1 MLRLRVWVPT
11 LKKNNLVVSF
21 LVGLCCVLIVSGLPS
36 FAAPTSRGHQPLDLR
51 HESSLPLIPLDKQPF
66 YPELVRRA
74 DLWLHTPLGQVVGD
88 TPKDTLLNFYAV
100 MADVGLLIDDVTATH
115 RNDPGLFWDRQT
127 KQEMEEAE
135 ALFDAAVSA
144 LDGSSFPLGV
154 RSYLKDEAAIQLKQA
169 LDFIF
174 YNSRQIITIPDASGM
189 KALNENRSRQIQSWT
204 LPGSAITLSSQ
215 ITDNPN
221 NSDFYFSASTV
232 ANASNIY
239 GQVQNQFANLEA
251 KKFTTNTFYEDFIH
265 TPGHLFPPKWYLI
278 LPAKFRGLIETEILF
293 GETLF
298 QVVLAAIAISIFAL
312 ITAVLFNKLIQTYQ
326 KRPEDPSRAWLMDS
340 LAWKRAALVLPL
352 VPLAKLTELFIDEY
366 LNFTGLP
373 LIVLTVLFEVVYFSF
388 LVMLV
393 FLFFEA
399 FGRSTS
405 ETLVR
410 MSGNQET
417 WELSRTS
424 NRIMPICRVLSG
436 VVAIALIYRMLLQL
450 GLSPSVV
457 LALSTVPG
465 LAIGLG
471 ASKLLGNLFAGL
483 SLQTDR
489 PLRVGEFCELG
500 DDQGFITKIGLRSV
514 EIETATGII
523 TIPNAVAEDCVVN
536 NLSRNKIKS
545 NTAMMQGLDL
555 KLDLEGPSPF
565 SPDQISD
572 LLLLSR
578 NFANNRNDL
587 SNPCLTVE
595 LRAGDQQILRC
606 IGLIKVSNWREY
618 IELTESLTLAL
629 NQLIIQVGKSHFVL
643 SVSYDTTD
651 SQLSQIPGILQNIVN
666 NIPGFQLKA
675 CRLMDISE
683 FSYDFICHTFSQGL
697 TYTQFVDSIDLLNR
711 KLLKAMADAEIVIPF
726 PTAIELESQ
735 PEHFTKQSH

>member
-1 MLRLRVWVPT
+1 MI
-11 LKKNNLVVSF
+11 SF
-21 LVGLCCVLIVSGLPS
+21 FVGLCCVLIVSGLPS
-36 FAAPTSRGHQPLDLR
+36 FADPPSSGYQPLNSR
-51 HESSLPLIPLDKQPF
+51 HESSLAVVPLDEQPF
-66 YPELVRRA
+66 YPELVKRA

-115 RNDPGLFWDRQT
+115 RSDPGLFWDRQT

-239 GQVQNQFANLEA
+239 GQVKNQFANLEA
-251 KKFTTNTFYEDFIH
+251 EKFTTNTFYEDFIH

-298 QVVLAAIAISIFAL
+298 QLLLAAIAISIFAV
-312 ITAVLFNKLIQTYQ
+312 ITAILFKQLIQTYQ

-410 MSGNQET
+410 MSGNHET

-578 NFANNRNDL
+578 NFADNRNDL

>member
-1 MLRLRVWVPT
+1 MF
-11 LKKNNLVVSF
+11 SF
-21 LVGLCCVLIVSGLPS
+21 LVGLCCFLIVSGLPS
-36 FAAPTSRGHQPLDLR
+36 FADSLSSGHQPLNSR
-51 HESSLPLIPLDKQPF
+51 YKSSLAVVPLDEQPF
-66 YPELVRRA
+66 YPELVRKA

-115 RNDPGLFWDRQT
+115 RNDSGLFWNRQT
-127 KQEMEEAE
+127 KNEMEEAE

-174 YNSRQIITIPDASGM
+174 NNSRQIIAIPDESGM
-189 KALNENRSRQIQSWT
+189 KAMNEIRSKETQSWT
-204 LPGSAITLSSQ
+204 LPGSTITLSIN

-221 NSDFYFSASTV
+221 NSDFYFTASTV
-232 ANASNIY
+232 SNASNIY
-239 GQVQNQFANLEA
+239 KQVKNQFANLEA
-251 KKFTTNTFYEDFIH
+251 KKFATNTFYEDFIH
-265 TPGHLFPPKWYLI
+265 TPGHLFPPKWYLM
-278 LPAKFRGLIETEILF
+278 LPVKFRGLIETEILF

-298 QVVLAAIAISIFAL
+298 QLVLAAVAISIFAL
-312 ITAVLFNKLIQTYQ
+312 MTAILLKQLIQTYQ
-326 KRPEDPSRAWLMDS
+326 KKNNDPSRAWLMDS
-340 LAWKRAALVLPL
+340 LAWKRAVLVLPL
-352 VPLAKLTELFIDEY
+352 VPLAKLTEVFVDEY

-373 LIVLTVLFEVVYFSF
+373 LVVLTVLFEVIYFSF
-388 LVMLV
+388 FVILV

-399 FGRSTS
+399 FGRSIS
-405 ETLVR
+405 EILVR
-410 MSGNQET
+410 MSGNQEA

-536 NLSRNKIKS
+536 NLSRNQIQS
-545 NTAMMQGLDL
+545 NTSMMQGLDL

-578 NFANNRNDL
+578 SFANNRDDL
-587 SNPCLTVE
+587 SKPCLTVE

-629 NQLIIQVGKSHFVL
+629 NQLIIQVKKSHFVL

-651 SQLSQIPGILQNIVN
+651 SQLSKIPGILHSIVN
-666 NIPGFQLKA
+666 NIPGFQLRA

-697 TYTQFVDSIDLLNR
+697 TYTQFVDSIDLINR
-711 KLLKAMADAEIVIPF
+711 RLLKAMADAEIVIPF

-735 PEHFTKQSH
+735 PEHFTKRGD

>member
-1 MLRLRVWVPT
+1 M
-11 LKKNNLVVSF
+11 
-21 LVGLCCVLIVSGLPS
+21 SGLPS
-36 FAAPTSRGHQPLDLR
+36 FADPSSSGYQPLNSR
-51 HESSLPLIPLDKQPF
+51 HESSLAVVPLDEQPF
-66 YPELVRRA
+66 YPELVKRA

-298 QVVLAAIAISIFAL
+298 QVVLAAIAISIFAV
-312 ITAVLFNKLIQTYQ
+312 ITAILFNQLIQTYQ

-352 VPLAKLTELFIDEY
+352 VPIAKLTELFIDEY

-578 NFANNRNDL
+578 NFADNRNDL

>member
-1 MLRLRVWVPT
+1 MF
-11 LKKNNLVVSF
+11 SF
-21 LVGLCCVLIVSGLPS
+21 LVGLCCFLIVSGLPS
-36 FAAPTSRGHQPLDLR
+36 FADSLSSGHQPLNSR
-51 HESSLPLIPLDKQPF
+51 YKSSLAVVPLDEQPF
-66 YPELVRRA
+66 YPELVRKA

-115 RNDPGLFWDRQT
+115 RNDPGLFWNRQT
-127 KQEMEEAE
+127 KNEMEEAE

-174 YNSRQIITIPDASGM
+174 YSSRQIIAIPDESGM
-189 KALNENRSRQIQSWT
+189 KAMNEIRSKETQSWT
-204 LPGSAITLSSQ
+204 LPGSTITLSSN

-221 NSDFYFSASTV
+221 NSDFYFTASTV
-232 ANASNIY
+232 SNASNIY
-239 GQVQNQFANLEA
+239 KQVKNQFANLEA
-251 KKFTTNTFYEDFIH
+251 KKFATNTFYEDFIH
-265 TPGHLFPPKWYLI
+265 TPGHLFPPKWYLM
-278 LPAKFRGLIETEILF
+278 LPVKFRGLIETEILF

-298 QVVLAAIAISIFAL
+298 QLVLAAVAISIFAL
-312 ITAVLFNKLIQTYQ
+312 MTAILLKQLIQTYQ
-326 KRPEDPSRAWLMDS
+326 KKNNDPSRAWLMDS
-340 LAWKRAALVLPL
+340 LAWKRAVLVLPL
-352 VPLAKLTELFIDEY
+352 VPLAKLTEVFVDEY

-373 LIVLTVLFEVVYFSF
+373 LVVLTVLFEVIYFSF
-388 LVMLV
+388 FVILV

-399 FGRSTS
+399 FGRSIS
-405 ETLVR
+405 EILVR
-410 MSGNQET
+410 MSGNQEA

-536 NLSRNKIKS
+536 NLSRNQIQS
-545 NTAMMQGLDL
+545 NTSMMQGLDL

-578 NFANNRNDL
+578 SFANNRDDL
-587 SNPCLTVE
+587 SKPCLTVE

-629 NQLIIQVGKSHFVL
+629 NQLIIQVKKSHFVL

-651 SQLSQIPGILQNIVN
+651 SQLSKIPGILHSIVN
-666 NIPGFQLKA
+666 NIPGFQLRA

-697 TYTQFVDSIDLLNR
+697 TYTQFVDSIDLINR
-711 KLLKAMADAEIVIPF
+711 RLLKAMADAEIVIPF

-735 PEHFTKQSH
+735 PEHFTKRGD

>member
-1 MLRLRVWVPT
+1 M
-11 LKKNNLVVSF
+11 
-21 LVGLCCVLIVSGLPS
+21 SGLPS
-36 FAAPTSRGHQPLDLR
+36 FAEPPSSSHQPLNVK
-51 HESSLPLIPLDKQPF
+51 HESSLAVVPLEEQPF

-100 MADVGLLIDDVTATH
+100 MADVGRLIDDVTATH

-174 YNSRQIITIPDASGM
+174 YNSRQILTVPDASGM

-298 QVVLAAIAISIFAL
+298 QVVLAAIAISIFAV
-312 ITAVLFNKLIQTYQ
+312 ITAILFNQLIQTYQ

-352 VPLAKLTELFIDEY
+352 VPIAKLTELFIDEY

-578 NFANNRNDL
+578 NFADNRNDL

>member
-1 MLRLRVWVPT
+1 MF
-11 LKKNNLVVSF
+11 SF
-21 LVGLCCVLIVSGLPS
+21 LVGLCCFLIVSGLPS
-36 FAAPTSRGHQPLDLR
+36 FADPPSSGHQPLNSR
-51 HESSLPLIPLDKQPF
+51 HESSLAVVPLDEQPF
-66 YPELVRRA
+66 YPELLKRA

-115 RNDPGLFWDRQT
+115 RSDPGLFWNRQT
-127 KQEMEEAE
+127 KKEMEEAE

-189 KALNENRSRQIQSWT
+189 KALNENRSKQTQSWT

-221 NSDFYFSASTV
+221 NSDFYFTTSTV

-239 GQVQNQFANLEA
+239 GQVKNQFANLEA
-251 KKFTTNTFYEDFIH
+251 KKFTTSTFYEDFIH
-265 TPGHLFPPKWYLI
+265 TPGHLFPPKWYLM
-278 LPAKFRGLIETEILF
+278 LPAKFRGVIETEILF

-298 QVVLAAIAISIFAL
+298 QLVLAAVAISIFSL
-312 ITAVLFNKLIQTYQ
+312 ITAMLFKQLIQTYQ

-352 VPLAKLTELFIDEY
+352 VPLAKLTEVFIDEY

-536 NLSRNKIKS
+536 NLSRNQIKS
-545 NTAMMQGLDL
+545 NTSMMQGLDL

-578 NFANNRNDL
+578 SFANNRVDL
-587 SNPCLTVE
+587 SNPCLTIE

-618 IELTESLTLAL
+618 IGLIESLTLDL
-629 NQLIIQVGKSHFVL
+629 NELIAQVRKSHFVL

-651 SQLSQIPGILQNIVN
+651 SQLSKIPGILRSIVD

-675 CRLMDISE
+675 CRLLDISE
-683 FSYDFICHTFSQGL
+683 FSYDFICHTFSLGL
-697 TYTQFVDSIDLLNR
+697 TYTQFIDSIDLINR

-735 PEHFTKQSH
+735 PEHFTKWRD

>member
-1 MLRLRVWVPT
+1 MF
-11 LKKNNLVVSF
+11 SF
-21 LVGLCCVLIVSGLPS
+21 LVGLCCFLIVSGLPS
-36 FAAPTSRGHQPLDLR
+36 FADSLSSGHQPLNSR
-51 HESSLPLIPLDKQPF
+51 YKSSLAVVPLDEQPF
-66 YPELVRRA
+66 YPELVRKA

-115 RNDPGLFWDRQT
+115 RNDPGLFWNRQT
-127 KQEMEEAE
+127 KNEMEEAE

-174 YNSRQIITIPDASGM
+174 NNSRQIIAIPDESGM
-189 KALNENRSRQIQSWT
+189 KAMNEIRSKETQSWT
-204 LPGSAITLSSQ
+204 LPGSTITLSIN

-221 NSDFYFSASTV
+221 NSDFYFTASTV
-232 ANASNIY
+232 SNASNIY
-239 GQVQNQFANLEA
+239 KQVKNQFANLEA
-251 KKFTTNTFYEDFIH
+251 KKFATNTFYEDFIH
-265 TPGHLFPPKWYLI
+265 TPGHLFPPKWYLM
-278 LPAKFRGLIETEILF
+278 LPVKFRGLIETEILF

-298 QVVLAAIAISIFAL
+298 QLVLAAVAISIFAL
-312 ITAVLFNKLIQTYQ
+312 MTAILLKQLIQTYQ
-326 KRPEDPSRAWLMDS
+326 KKNNDPSRAWLMDS
-340 LAWKRAALVLPL
+340 LAWKRAVLVLPL
-352 VPLAKLTELFIDEY
+352 VPLAKLTEVFVDEY

-373 LIVLTVLFEVVYFSF
+373 LVVLTVLFEVIYFSF
-388 LVMLV
+388 FVILV

-399 FGRSTS
+399 FGRSIS
-405 ETLVR
+405 EILVR
-410 MSGNQET
+410 MSGNQEA

-536 NLSRNKIKS
+536 NLSRNQIQS
-545 NTAMMQGLDL
+545 NTSMMQGLDL

-578 NFANNRNDL
+578 SFANNRDDL
-587 SNPCLTVE
+587 SKPCLTVE

-629 NQLIIQVGKSHFVL
+629 NQLIIQVKKSHFVL

-651 SQLSQIPGILQNIVN
+651 SQLSKIPGILHSIVN
-666 NIPGFQLKA
+666 NIPGFQLRA

-697 TYTQFVDSIDLLNR
+697 TYTQFVDSIDLINR
-711 KLLKAMADAEIVIPF
+711 RLLKAMADAEIVIPF

-735 PEHFTKQSH
+735 PEHFTKRGD

>member
-1 MLRLRVWVPT
+1 MF
-11 LKKNNLVVSF
+11 SF
-21 LVGLCCVLIVSGLPS
+21 LAGLCCVLIVSGLPS
-36 FAAPTSRGHQPLDLR
+36 LAVSTSSGHQPLNLR
-51 HESSLPLIPLDKQPF
+51 HESSLPVIPLDNQPF
-66 YPELVRRA
+66 YPELVKRA

-88 TPKDTLLNFYAV
+88 TPRDTLLNFYAV
-100 MADVGLLIDDVTATH
+100 MADVGILIDEVTANH
-115 RNDPGLFWDRQT
+115 LNDPGLFWNRQT
-127 KQEMEEAE
+127 LREMAEAE
-135 ALFDAAVSA
+135 DLFDAAVSA

-174 YNSRQIITIPDASGM
+174 NNSRQIINIPDAKGM
-189 KALNENRSRQIQSWT
+189 KELNENRSKQTQSWT
-204 LPGSAITLSSQ
+204 LPGSSIELSSQ
-215 ITDNPN
+215 IPENPT
-221 NSDFYFSASTV
+221 NSNFYFSASTV

-239 GQVQNQFANLEA
+239 EQAQGQATTEENQ
-251 KKFTTNTFYEDFIH
+251 KFSTNTFYEDFIH

-278 LPAKFRGLIETEILF
+278 LPSKFRSLIETEILF

-298 QVVLAAIAISIFAL
+298 QVVLAALVVSIFAL
-312 ITAVLFNKLIQTYQ
+312 ITAILFHQLIQTYQ
-326 KRPEDPSRAWLMDS
+326 KKSEDPSRAWLLDS
-340 LAWKRAALVLPL
+340 LAWKRAALMLPL
-352 VPLAKLTELFIDEY
+352 VPLAKLTEIFIDEY

-373 LIVLTVLFEVVYFSF
+373 LIVFTIIFEVTYFSF
-388 LVMLV
+388 LVILV

-410 MSGNQET
+410 MSGTQEV

-450 GLSPSVV
+450 GLSPAVV

-489 PLRVGEFCELG
+489 PLRVGEFCALG

-536 NLSRNKIKS
+536 NLSRNQLKS
-545 NTAMMQGLDL
+545 STSMMQGLEL
-555 KLDLEGPSPF
+555 KLDLEGQSPF

-578 NFANNRNDL
+578 TYANNRVDV
-587 SNPCLTVE
+587 SHPCLTVE
-595 LRAGDQQILRC
+595 LQAGGEQILRC

-629 NQLIIQVGKSHFVL
+629 NQLIVQVEKSHFVV
-643 SVSYDTTD
+643 SVSYATTD
-651 SQLSQIPGILQNIVN
+651 TQLSTIPGIVQSIIDD
-666 NIPGFQLKA
+666 IPGFELKA

-697 TYTQFVDSIDLLNR
+697 TYSQFKDSIDLINR
-711 KLLKAMADAEIVIPF
+711 KLLRAMADAEIVIPF

-735 PEHFTKQSH
+735 PERFTKRKD

>member
-1 MLRLRVWVPT
+1 M
-11 LKKNNLVVSF
+11 
-21 LVGLCCVLIVSGLPS
+21 SGLPS
-36 FAAPTSRGHQPLDLR
+36 FADPHSGGHQQVNSR
-51 HESSLPLIPLDKQPF
+51 HESSLAVVPLDEQPF
-66 YPELVRRA
+66 YPELIRRA
-74 DLWLHTPLGQVVGD
+74 ELWLHTPLGQVVGD

-100 MADVGLLIDDVTATH
+100 MADVGLLIDDITATH
-115 RNDPGLFWDRQT
+115 RSDPGLIWDRQT
-127 KQEMEEAE
+127 KNEMEEAE
-135 ALFDAAVSA
+135 AMFNAAVSA

-174 YNSRQIITIPDASGM
+174 YNSRQIITIPNASGM
-189 KALNENRSRQIQSWT
+189 KTLIENRSKQTESWT
-204 LPGSAITLSSQ
+204 LPGSTITLSSQ
-215 ITDNPN
+215 LTDNPN

-239 GQVQNQFANLEA
+239 GQVKNQFTNLEA
-251 KKFTTNTFYEDFIH
+251 EEFTTNTFYEDFIH
-265 TPGHLFPPKWYLI
+265 TPGHLFPPKWYLM
-278 LPAKFRGLIETEILF
+278 LPARFRGLVETEILF
-293 GETLF
+293 GETLL
-298 QVVLAAIAISIFAL
+298 QLVLAAVAISIFAI
-312 ITAVLFNKLIQTYQ
+312 ITAKLFDQLIQTYQ
-326 KRPEDPSRAWLMDS
+326 KRSEDPSRAWMMDS
-340 LAWKRAALVLPL
+340 LAWKRAALVLPM
-352 VPLAKLTELFIDEY
+352 VPLAKLTEVFINEY
-366 LNFTGLP
+366 LNFTGIP

-388 LVMLV
+388 LVILV

-424 NRIMPICRVLSG
+424 NRIMPICRVLTG

-457 LALSTVPG
+457 LALSAVPG

-514 EIETATGII
+514 EIETATGMI

-536 NLSRNKIKS
+536 NLSRNQIKS
-545 NTAMMQGLDL
+545 NTSMMQGLDL

-578 NFANNRNDL
+578 SFANNRVDL

-606 IGLIKVSNWREY
+606 ICLIKVSNWREY

-629 NQLIIQVGKSHFVL
+629 NQLIIQVRKSHFIL

-651 SQLSQIPGILQNIVN
+651 LQLSKIAGILRSIVN

-683 FSYDFICHTFSQGL
+683 FSYDFICHTFSEGL
-697 TYTQFVDSIDLLNR
+697 TYTQFVDSIDLINR

-735 PEHFTKQSH
+735 PEHFTKRRD

>member
-1 MLRLRVWVPT
+1 MF
-11 LKKNNLVVSF
+11 SF
-21 LVGLCCVLIVSGLPS
+21 LVGLCCFLIVSGLPS
-36 FAAPTSRGHQPLDLR
+36 FADPPSSGHQPLNSR
-51 HESSLPLIPLDKQPF
+51 HESSLAVVPLDEQPF
-66 YPELVRRA
+66 YPELLKRA

-115 RNDPGLFWDRQT
+115 RSDPGLFWDRQT
-127 KQEMEEAE
+127 KNEMEEAE

-174 YNSRQIITIPDASGM
+174 YNSRQIITIPDASEM
-189 KALNENRSRQIQSWT
+189 KALNENRSKQTQSWT

-221 NSDFYFSASTV
+221 NSDFYFTTSTV

-239 GQVQNQFANLEA
+239 GQVKNQFANLEA
-251 KKFTTNTFYEDFIH
+251 KKFTTSTFYEDFIH
-265 TPGHLFPPKWYLI
+265 TPGHLFPPKWYLM
-278 LPAKFRGLIETEILF
+278 LPAKFRGVIETEILF

-298 QVVLAAIAISIFAL
+298 QLVLAAVAISIFTL
-312 ITAVLFNKLIQTYQ
+312 ITAILIKQLIQTYQ

-352 VPLAKLTELFIDEY
+352 VPLAKLTEVFIDEY

-536 NLSRNKIKS
+536 NLSRNQIKS

-578 NFANNRNDL
+578 SFANNRVDL

-618 IELTESLTLAL
+618 IGLIESLTLDL
-629 NQLIIQVGKSHFVL
+629 NQLIAQVRKSHFVL

-651 SQLSQIPGILQNIVN
+651 SQLSKIPGILQTILS

-683 FSYDFICHTFSQGL
+683 FSYDFKCHTFCEGIS
-697 TYTQFVDSIDLLNR
+697 YTQFKDSIDLINR
-711 KLLKAMADAEIVIPF
+711 ELLRGMAAAQIVIPY
-726 PTAIELESQ
+726 PTAIEIQKNED
-735 PEHFTKQSH
+735 

>member
-1 MLRLRVWVPT
+1 MF
-11 LKKNNLVVSF
+11 SF
-21 LVGLCCVLIVSGLPS
+21 LAGLCCVLIVSGLPS
-36 FAAPTSRGHQPLDLR
+36 LAVSTSSGHQPLNLR
-51 HESSLPLIPLDKQPF
+51 HESSLPVIPLDNQPF
-66 YPELVRRA
+66 YPELVKRA

-88 TPKDTLLNFYAV
+88 TPRDTLLNFYAV
-100 MADVGLLIDDVTATH
+100 MADVGILIDEVTANH
-115 RNDPGLFWDRQT
+115 LNDPGLFWNRQT
-127 KQEMEEAE
+127 LREMAEAE
-135 ALFDAAVSA
+135 DLFDAAVSA

-174 YNSRQIITIPDASGM
+174 NNSRQIINIPDAKGM
-189 KALNENRSRQIQSWT
+189 KELNENRSKQTQSWT
-204 LPGSAITLSSQ
+204 LPGSSIELSSQ
-215 ITDNPN
+215 IPENPT
-221 NSDFYFSASTV
+221 NSNFYFSASTV

-239 GQVQNQFANLEA
+239 EQAQGQTTTEENQ
-251 KKFTTNTFYEDFIH
+251 KFSTNTFYEDFIH

-278 LPAKFRGLIETEILF
+278 LPSKFRSLIETEILF

-298 QVVLAAIAISIFAL
+298 QVVLAALAVSIFAL
-312 ITAVLFNKLIQTYQ
+312 ITAILFHQLIQTYQ
-326 KRPEDPSRAWLMDS
+326 KKSEDPSRAWLLDS
-340 LAWKRAALVLPL
+340 LAWKRAALMLPL
-352 VPLAKLTELFIDEY
+352 VPLAKLTEIFIDEY

-373 LIVLTVLFEVVYFSF
+373 LIVFTIIFEVTYFSF
-388 LVMLV
+388 LVILV

-410 MSGNQET
+410 MSGTQEV

-450 GLSPSVV
+450 GLSPAVV

-489 PLRVGEFCELG
+489 PLRVGEFCALG

-536 NLSRNKIKS
+536 NLSRNQLKS
-545 NTAMMQGLDL
+545 STSMMQGLEL
-555 KLDLEGPSPF
+555 KLDLEGQSPF

-578 NFANNRNDL
+578 TYANNRVDV
-587 SNPCLTVE
+587 SHPCLTVE
-595 LRAGDQQILRC
+595 LQAGGEQILRC

-629 NQLIIQVGKSHFVL
+629 NQLIVQVEKSHFVV
-643 SVSYDTTD
+643 SVSYATTD
-651 SQLSQIPGILQNIVN
+651 TQLSTIPGIVQSIIDD
-666 NIPGFQLKA
+666 IPGFELKA

-697 TYTQFVDSIDLLNR
+697 TYSQFKDSIDLINR
-711 KLLKAMADAEIVIPF
+711 KVLRAMADAEIVIPF

-735 PEHFTKQSH
+735 PERFTKRKD

>member
-1 MLRLRVWVPT
+1 MI
-11 LKKNNLVVSF
+11 SF
-21 LVGLCCVLIVSGLPS
+21 FVGLCCVLIVSGLPS
-36 FAAPTSRGHQPLDLR
+36 FADPPSSGYQPLNSR
-51 HESSLPLIPLDKQPF
+51 HESSLAVVPLDEQPF
-66 YPELVRRA
+66 YPELVKRA

-298 QVVLAAIAISIFAL
+298 QLLLTAIAISIFAV
-312 ITAVLFNKLIQTYQ
+312 ITAILFNQLIQTYQ

-352 VPLAKLTELFIDEY
+352 VPIAKLTELFIDEY

-578 NFANNRNDL
+578 NFADNRNDL

>member
-1 MLRLRVWVPT
+1 MF
-11 LKKNNLVVSF
+11 SF
-21 LVGLCCVLIVSGLPS
+21 LAGLCCVLIVSGLPS
-36 FAAPTSRGHQPLDLR
+36 LAVSTSSGHQPLNLR
-51 HESSLPLIPLDKQPF
+51 HESSLPVIPLDNQPF
-66 YPELVRRA
+66 YPELVQRA

-88 TPKDTLLNFYAV
+88 TPRDTLLNFYAV
-100 MADVGLLIDDVTATH
+100 MADVGILIDEVTANH
-115 RNDPGLFWDRQT
+115 LNDPGLFWNRQT
-127 KQEMEEAE
+127 LLEMAEAE
-135 ALFDAAVSA
+135 DLFDAAVSA

-174 YNSRQIITIPDASGM
+174 NNSRQIINIPDAKGM
-189 KALNENRSRQIQSWT
+189 KELNENRSKQTQSWT
-204 LPGSAITLSSQ
+204 LPGSSIELSSQ
-215 ITDNPN
+215 IPENQT
-221 NSDFYFSASTV
+221 NSNFYFSASTV

-239 GQVQNQFANLEA
+239 EQAQGQATTEENQ
-251 KKFTTNTFYEDFIH
+251 KFSTNTFYEDFIH

-278 LPAKFRGLIETEILF
+278 LPSKFRSLIETEILF

-298 QVVLAAIAISIFAL
+298 QVVLAAFAVSIFAL
-312 ITAVLFNKLIQTYQ
+312 ITAILFHQLIQTYQ
-326 KRPEDPSRAWLMDS
+326 KKSEDPSRAWLLDS
-340 LAWKRAALVLPL
+340 LAWKRTALMLPL
-352 VPLAKLTELFIDEY
+352 VPLAKLTEIFIDEY

-373 LIVLTVLFEVVYFSF
+373 LIVFTIIFEVTYFSF
-388 LVMLV
+388 LVILV

-410 MSGNQET
+410 MSGTQEV

-450 GLSPSVV
+450 GLSPAVV

-536 NLSRNKIKS
+536 NLSRNQLKS
-545 NTAMMQGLDL
+545 STSMMQGLEL
-555 KLDLEGPSPF
+555 KLDLEGQSPF

-578 NFANNRNDL
+578 TYANNRVDV
-587 SNPCLTVE
+587 SHPCLTVE
-595 LRAGDQQILRC
+595 LQAGGEQILRC

-629 NQLIIQVGKSHFVL
+629 NQLIVQVEKSHFVV
-643 SVSYDTTD
+643 SVSYATTD
-651 SQLSQIPGILQNIVN
+651 TQLSTIPGIVQSIIDD
-666 NIPGFQLKA
+666 IPGFELKA

-697 TYTQFVDSIDLLNR
+697 TYSQFKDSIDLINR
-711 KLLKAMADAEIVIPF
+711 KLLRAMADAEIVIPF

-735 PEHFTKQSH
+735 PERFTKRKD

>member
-1 MLRLRVWVPT
+1 MF
-11 LKKNNLVVSF
+11 SF
-21 LVGLCCVLIVSGLPS
+21 LAGLCCVLIVSGLPS
-36 FAAPTSRGHQPLDLR
+36 LAVSTSSGHQPLNLR
-51 HESSLPLIPLDKQPF
+51 HKSSHPVIPLDNQPF
-66 YPELVRRA
+66 YPELVKRA

-88 TPKDTLLNFYAV
+88 TPRDTLLNFYAV
-100 MADVGLLIDDVTATH
+100 MADVGILIDEVTANH
-115 RNDPGLFWDRQT
+115 LNDPGLFWNRQT
-127 KQEMEEAE
+127 LREMAEAE
-135 ALFDAAVSA
+135 DLFDAAVSA

-174 YNSRQIITIPDASGM
+174 NNSRQIINIPDAKGM
-189 KALNENRSRQIQSWT
+189 KELNENRSKQTQSWT
-204 LPGSAITLSSQ
+204 LPGSSIELSSQ
-215 ITDNPN
+215 IPENPT
-221 NSDFYFSASTV
+221 NSNFFFSASTV

-239 GQVQNQFANLEA
+239 EQAQGQATTEENQ
-251 KKFTTNTFYEDFIH
+251 KFSTNTFYEDFIH

-278 LPAKFRGLIETEILF
+278 LPSKFRSLIETEILF

-298 QVVLAAIAISIFAL
+298 QVVLAALAVSIFAL
-312 ITAVLFNKLIQTYQ
+312 ITAILFHQLIQTYQ
-326 KRPEDPSRAWLMDS
+326 KKSEDPSRAWLLDS
-340 LAWKRAALVLPL
+340 LAWKRAALMLPL
-352 VPLAKLTELFIDEY
+352 VPLAKLTEIFIDEY

-373 LIVLTVLFEVVYFSF
+373 LIVFTIIFEVTYFSF
-388 LVMLV
+388 LVILV

-410 MSGNQET
+410 MSGTQEV

-450 GLSPSVV
+450 GLSPAVV

-489 PLRVGEFCELG
+489 PLRVGEFCALG

-536 NLSRNKIKS
+536 NLSRNQLKS
-545 NTAMMQGLDL
+545 STSMMQGLEL
-555 KLDLEGPSPF
+555 KLDLEGQSPF

-578 NFANNRNDL
+578 TYANNRVDV
-587 SNPCLTVE
+587 SHPCLTVE
-595 LRAGDQQILRC
+595 LQAGGEQILRC

-629 NQLIIQVGKSHFVL
+629 NQLIVQVEKSHFVV
-643 SVSYDTTD
+643 SVSYATTD
-651 SQLSQIPGILQNIVN
+651 TQLSTIPGIVQSIIDD
-666 NIPGFQLKA
+666 IPGFELKA

-697 TYTQFVDSIDLLNR
+697 TYSQFKDSIDLINR
-711 KLLKAMADAEIVIPF
+711 KLLRAMADAEIVIPF

-735 PEHFTKQSH
+735 PERFTKRKD

>member
-1 MLRLRVWVPT
+1 MF
-11 LKKNNLVVSF
+11 SF
-21 LVGLCCVLIVSGLPS
+21 LVGLCCFLIVSGLPS
-36 FAAPTSRGHQPLDLR
+36 FADSLSSGHQPLNSR
-51 HESSLPLIPLDKQPF
+51 YKSSLAVVPLDEQPF
-66 YPELVRRA
+66 YPELVRKA

-115 RNDPGLFWDRQT
+115 RNDPGLFWNRQT
-127 KQEMEEAE
+127 KNEMEEAE

-174 YNSRQIITIPDASGM
+174 YNSRQIIAIPDESGM
-189 KALNENRSRQIQSWT
+189 KAMNEIRSKETQSWT
-204 LPGSAITLSSQ
+204 LPGSTITLSSN

-221 NSDFYFSASTV
+221 NSDFYFTASTV
-232 ANASNIY
+232 SNASNIY
-239 GQVQNQFANLEA
+239 KQVKNQFANLEA
-251 KKFTTNTFYEDFIH
+251 KKFATNTFYEDFIH
-265 TPGHLFPPKWYLI
+265 TPGHLFPPKWYLM
-278 LPAKFRGLIETEILF
+278 LPVKFRGLIETEILF

-298 QVVLAAIAISIFAL
+298 QLVLAAVAISIFAL
-312 ITAVLFNKLIQTYQ
+312 MTAILLKQLIQTYQ
-326 KRPEDPSRAWLMDS
+326 KKNNDPSRAWLMDS
-340 LAWKRAALVLPL
+340 LAWKRAVLVLPL
-352 VPLAKLTELFIDEY
+352 VPLAKLTEVFVDEY

-373 LIVLTVLFEVVYFSF
+373 LVVLTVLFEVIYFSF
-388 LVMLV
+388 FVILV

-399 FGRSTS
+399 FGRSIS
-405 ETLVR
+405 EILVR
-410 MSGNQET
+410 MSGNQEA

-536 NLSRNKIKS
+536 NLSRNQIQS
-545 NTAMMQGLDL
+545 NTSMMQGLDL

-578 NFANNRNDL
+578 SFANNRDDL
-587 SNPCLTVE
+587 SKPCLTVE

-629 NQLIIQVGKSHFVL
+629 NQLIIQVKKSHFVL

-651 SQLSQIPGILQNIVN
+651 SQLSKIPGILHSIVN
-666 NIPGFQLKA
+666 NIPGFQLRA

-697 TYTQFVDSIDLLNR
+697 TYTQFVDSIDLINR
-711 KLLKAMADAEIVIPF
+711 RLLKAMADAEIVIPF

-735 PEHFTKQSH
+735 PEHFTKRGD

>member
-1 MLRLRVWVPT
+1 MI
-11 LKKNNLVVSF
+11 SF
-21 LVGLCCVLIVSGLPS
+21 FVGLCCVLIVSGLPS
-36 FAAPTSRGHQPLDLR
+36 FAEPPSSSHQPLNVK
-51 HESSLPLIPLDKQPF
+51 HESSLAVVPLEEQPF

-174 YNSRQIITIPDASGM
+174 YNSRQILTIPDASGM
-189 KALNENRSRQIQSWT
+189 KALNENRSKQIQSWT
-204 LPGSAITLSSQ
+204 LPGSTITLSSQ

-221 NSDFYFSASTV
+221 NSDFYFSALTV

-298 QVVLAAIAISIFAL
+298 QLVLAAIAISIFAV
-312 ITAVLFNKLIQTYQ
+312 ITAILFNQLIQTYQ

-410 MSGNQET
+410 MSGNQES

-578 NFANNRNDL
+578 NFADNRNDL

>member
-1 MLRLRVWVPT
+1 MF
-11 LKKNNLVVSF
+11 SF
-21 LVGLCCVLIVSGLPS
+21 LAGLCCVLILSGLPS
-36 FAAPTSRGHQPLDLR
+36 FAELPTSGLQPQHQR
-51 HESSLPLIPLDKQPF
+51 QESSLPVIPLDNQPF
-66 YPELVRRA
+66 YPELVKRA

-88 TPKDTLLNFYAV
+88 TPIDTLLNFYTV
-100 MADVGLLIDDVTATH
+100 MADVGFLIDDITATH
-115 RNDPGLFWDRQT
+115 LKDTGLFWNRQT
-127 KQEMEEAE
+127 LTEMEEAE
-135 ALFDAAVSA
+135 NLFNAAVAA

-154 RSYLKDEAAIQLKQA
+154 RSYLKDEAAIQLKLG

-174 YNSRQIITIPDASGM
+174 HNSRQFITIPDASGM
-189 KALNENRSRQIQSWT
+189 KALNENRSKETQSWT
-204 LPGSAITLSSQ
+204 LPGSSIELSSQ
-215 ITDNPN
+215 IPDNPI
-221 NSDFYFSASTV
+221 NSNFYFSASTV
-232 ANASNIY
+232 ANATNIY
-239 GQVQNQFANLEA
+239 EQVHDQVTNMEDSRFAT
-251 KKFTTNTFYEDFIH
+251 KTFYQDFIH
-265 TPGHLFPPKWYLI
+265 TPGHLFPPKWYLM
-278 LPAKFRGLIETEILF
+278 LPGKFRGLIETEIFF
-293 GETLF
+293 GETIF
-298 QVVLAAIAISIFAL
+298 QISLAAIAVIIFAL
-312 ITAVLFNKLIQTYQ
+312 LMIVLFNHLIRTYQ
-326 KRPEDPSRAWLMDS
+326 RNFKDPEKAWMMDS
-340 LAWKRAALVLPL
+340 IAWKRTALILPL
-352 VPLAKLTELFIDEY
+352 IPMAKLTEVFIDEY

-373 LIVLTVLFEVVYFSF
+373 LIVFTILFEVIYFGL
-388 LVMLV
+388 LVVLV

-405 ETLVR
+405 ETLAR
-410 MSGNQET
+410 MSGNQEV

-424 NRIMPICRVLSG
+424 NRIMPVCRVLSG
-436 VVAIALIYRMLLQL
+436 LVSILLIYRMLLQL
-450 GLSPSVV
+450 GLSPTVV

-500 DDQGFITKIGLRSV
+500 DDRGFITKIGLRSV

-536 NLSRNKIKS
+536 NLSRSKLHS
-545 NTAMMQGLDL
+545 NTSMMQGLEL
-555 KLDLEGPSPF
+555 KLDLESNTPF

-578 NFANNRNDL
+578 DFANHREDL
-587 SNPCLTVE
+587 SHPCITVE
-595 LRAGDQQILRC
+595 LQAGGQQILRC

-651 SQLSQIPGILQNIVN
+651 SQLSKIPGILRSIVD

-675 CRLMDISE
+675 CRLLDISE

-697 TYTQFVDSIDLLNR
+697 TYTQFIDSIDLINR

-735 PEHFTKQSH
+735 PEHFTKWRD

>member
-1 MLRLRVWVPT
+1 MF
-11 LKKNNLVVSF
+11 SF
-21 LVGLCCVLIVSGLPS
+21 LVGLCCFLIVSGLPS
-36 FAAPTSRGHQPLDLR
+36 FADPPSSGHQPLNSR
-51 HESSLPLIPLDKQPF
+51 HESSLAVVPLDEQPF
-66 YPELVRRA
+66 YPELLKRA

-115 RNDPGLFWDRQT
+115 RSDPGLFWDRQT
-127 KQEMEEAE
+127 KNEMEEAE

-189 KALNENRSRQIQSWT
+189 KALNENRSKQTQSWT

-221 NSDFYFSASTV
+221 NSDFYFTTSTV

-239 GQVQNQFANLEA
+239 GQVKNQFANLEA
-251 KKFTTNTFYEDFIH
+251 KKFTTSTFYEDFIH
-265 TPGHLFPPKWYLI
+265 TPGHLFPPKWYLM
-278 LPAKFRGLIETEILF
+278 LPAKFRGVIETEILF

-298 QVVLAAIAISIFAL
+298 QLVLAAVAISIFTL
-312 ITAVLFNKLIQTYQ
+312 ITAILIKQLIQTYQ

-340 LAWKRAALVLPL
+340 LAWKRTALVLPL
-352 VPLAKLTELFIDEY
+352 VPLAKLTEVFIDEY

-514 EIETATGII
+514 EIETATGVI

-536 NLSRNKIKS
+536 NLSRNQIKS

-578 NFANNRNDL
+578 SFANNRVDL

-618 IELTESLTLAL
+618 IGLIESLTLDL
-629 NQLIIQVGKSHFVL
+629 NQLIAQVRKSHFVL

-651 SQLSQIPGILQNIVN
+651 SQLSKIPGILQTILS

-683 FSYDFICHTFSQGL
+683 FSYDFKCHTFCEGIS
-697 TYTQFVDSIDLLNR
+697 YTQFKDSIDLINR
-711 KLLKAMADAEIVIPF
+711 ELLRGMAAAQIVIPY
-726 PTAIELESQ
+726 PTAIEIQKNED
-735 PEHFTKQSH
+735 

>member
-1 MLRLRVWVPT
+1 MI
-11 LKKNNLVVSF
+11 SF
-21 LVGLCCVLIVSGLPS
+21 FVGLCCVLIVSGLPS
-36 FAAPTSRGHQPLDLR
+36 FADPPSSSHQPLNSR
-51 HESSLPLIPLDKQPF
+51 HESSLAVVPLDEQPF
-66 YPELVRRA
+66 YPELVKRA

-298 QVVLAAIAISIFAL
+298 QVVLAAIAISIFAV
-312 ITAVLFNKLIQTYQ
+312 ITAILFNQLIQTYQ

-352 VPLAKLTELFIDEY
+352 VPIAKLTELFIDEY

-410 MSGNQET
+410 MSGNQES

-578 NFANNRNDL
+578 NFADNRNDL

>member
-1 MLRLRVWVPT
+1 
-11 LKKNNLVVSF
+11 
-21 LVGLCCVLIVSGLPS
+21 
-36 FAAPTSRGHQPLDLR
+36 
-51 HESSLPLIPLDKQPF
+51 
-66 YPELVRRA
+66 
-74 DLWLHTPLGQVVGD
+74 
-88 TPKDTLLNFYAV
+88 
-100 MADVGLLIDDVTATH
+100 
-115 RNDPGLFWDRQT
+115 
-127 KQEMEEAE
+127 
-135 ALFDAAVSA
+135 
-144 LDGSSFPLGV
+144 
-154 RSYLKDEAAIQLKQA
+154 
-169 LDFIF
+169 
-174 YNSRQIITIPDASGM
+174 
-189 KALNENRSRQIQSWT
+189 
-204 LPGSAITLSSQ
+204 
-215 ITDNPN
+215 
-221 NSDFYFSASTV
+221 
-232 ANASNIY
+232 
-239 GQVQNQFANLEA
+239 
-251 KKFTTNTFYEDFIH
+251 
-265 TPGHLFPPKWYLI
+265 
-278 LPAKFRGLIETEILF
+278 
-293 GETLF
+293 
-298 QVVLAAIAISIFAL
+298 
-312 ITAVLFNKLIQTYQ
+312 
-326 KRPEDPSRAWLMDS
+326 
-340 LAWKRAALVLPL
+340 
-352 VPLAKLTELFIDEY
+352 
-366 LNFTGLP
+366 
-373 LIVLTVLFEVVYFSF
+373 
-388 LVMLV
+388 
-393 FLFFEA
+393 
-399 FGRSTS
+399 
-405 ETLVR
+405 
-410 MSGNQET
+410 
-417 WELSRTS
+417 
-424 NRIMPICRVLSG
+424 MPICRVLSG

-536 NLSRNKIKS
+536 NLSRNQIKS

-578 NFANNRNDL
+578 RFANNRVDL

-629 NQLIIQVGKSHFVL
+629 NQLIAQVRKSHFVL

-651 SQLSQIPGILQNIVN
+651 SQLTKIPGILQTIVS

-697 TYTQFVDSIDLLNR
+697 TYKQFKDSIDLINR
-711 KLLKAMADAEIVIPF
+711 KLLKSMADAEIVIPF

-735 PEHFTKQSH
+735 PEHFTKRRD

>member
-1 MLRLRVWVPT
+1 MF
-11 LKKNNLVVSF
+11 SF
-21 LVGLCCVLIVSGLPS
+21 LAGLCCVLIVSGLPS
-36 FAAPTSRGHQPLDLR
+36 LAVSTSSGHQPLNLR
-51 HESSLPLIPLDKQPF
+51 HESSHPVIPLDNQPF
-66 YPELVRRA
+66 YPELVKRA

-88 TPKDTLLNFYAV
+88 TPRDTLLNFYAV
-100 MADVGLLIDDVTATH
+100 MADVGILIDEVTANH
-115 RNDPGLFWDRQT
+115 LNDPGLFWNRQT
-127 KQEMEEAE
+127 LREMAEAE
-135 ALFDAAVSA
+135 DLFDAAVSA

-174 YNSRQIITIPDASGM
+174 NNSRQIINIPDAKGM
-189 KALNENRSRQIQSWT
+189 KELNENRSKQTQSWT
-204 LPGSAITLSSQ
+204 LPGSSIELSSQ
-215 ITDNPN
+215 IPENPT
-221 NSDFYFSASTV
+221 NSNFYFSASTV

-239 GQVQNQFANLEA
+239 EQAQGQATTEEKQ
-251 KKFTTNTFYEDFIH
+251 KFSTNTFYEDFIH

-278 LPAKFRGLIETEILF
+278 LPSKFRSLIETEILF

-298 QVVLAAIAISIFAL
+298 QVVLAALAVSIFAL
-312 ITAVLFNKLIQTYQ
+312 ITAILFHQLIQTYQ
-326 KRPEDPSRAWLMDS
+326 KKSEDPSRAWLLDS
-340 LAWKRAALVLPL
+340 LAWKRAALMLPL
-352 VPLAKLTELFIDEY
+352 VPLAKLTEIFIDEY

-373 LIVLTVLFEVVYFSF
+373 LIVFTIIFEVTYFSF
-388 LVMLV
+388 LVILV

-410 MSGNQET
+410 MSGTQEV

-450 GLSPSVV
+450 GLSPAVV

-489 PLRVGEFCELG
+489 PLRVGEFCALG

-536 NLSRNKIKS
+536 NLSRNQLKS
-545 NTAMMQGLDL
+545 STSMMQGLEL
-555 KLDLEGPSPF
+555 KLDLEGQSPF

-578 NFANNRNDL
+578 TYANNRVDV
-587 SNPCLTVE
+587 SHPCLTVE
-595 LRAGDQQILRC
+595 LQAGGEQILRC

-629 NQLIIQVGKSHFVL
+629 NQLIVQVEKSHFVV
-643 SVSYDTTD
+643 SVSYATTD
-651 SQLSQIPGILQNIVN
+651 TQLSTIPGIVQSIIDD
-666 NIPGFQLKA
+666 IPGFELKA

-697 TYTQFVDSIDLLNR
+697 TYTQFKDSIDIINR
-711 KLLKAMADAEIVIPF
+711 KLLKAMADSEIVIPF

-735 PEHFTKQSH
+735 PERFTKRKD